1 MNIIEQLKEKYNL
14 APNSYYTSSPYGKDD
29 KLARENHTNNYYQPF
44 YDKWIKYTAE
54 NHYGPGGLGYPLPE
68 VFYAAL
74 NEFLEYVLKEC
85 PDFKI
90 CQIKLKF
97 GSVRAYLD
105 GVSEKVKDECWELEK
120 LLSDKHLI
128 Y

>member
-1 MNIIEQLKEKYNL
+1 MNIIEQLKTKYNL
-14 APNSYYTSSPYGKDD
+14 APDSYYTSSPYGKSDPN
-29 KLARENHTNNYYQPF
+29 LRINHEKEYYLPF

-68 VFYAAL
+68 VFYAVL
-74 NEFLEYVLKEC
+74 DEFLEYVLKEC

-105 GVSEKVKDECWELEK
+105 GVSDKIKNECWQLTS
-120 LLSDKHLI
+120 LLSDKYLV